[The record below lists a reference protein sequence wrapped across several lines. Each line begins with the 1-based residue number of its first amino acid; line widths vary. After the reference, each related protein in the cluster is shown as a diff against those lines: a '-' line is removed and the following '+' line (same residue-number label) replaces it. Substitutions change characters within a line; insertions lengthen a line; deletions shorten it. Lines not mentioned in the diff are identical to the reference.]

1 MNFSIRN
8 LGKQINMKNF
18 LFLILIFSIPSVCA
32 QSLKLKIENAYK
44 IFESDPQMKYASSSL
59 SVLNAETGDVIYSAN
74 GNTGLASASTLKT
87 ITSATAYYI
96 LGKDFTWETTLGYS
110 GSIST
115 NGTLNGD
122 IIITGGGDPSL
133 GSDRYEQS
141 RSELILKKWA
151 DALAR
156 AGIKNISG
164 QIIADDHLFGT
175 ETTPGGWTWQDI
187 GNYYGAGP
195 SALTW
200 RENQF
205 DLHFKPGRVGEPVA
219 LLRTD
224 PEMSYLKIINEVKT
238 GAPGTGDNVYAY
250 SAPFS
255 TVIYL
260 RGTYGVDLKKVIS
273 ASVPDP
279 AFDLAYQLQNKL
291 RQLDIQVDR
300 GVVTSRLMAVNN
312 KPLRPQTQII
322 SIHTSPALHEIVY
335 WFNQKS
341 INLFGEHLIKTFAW
355 KEGKEITFSQ
365 GAEFVKEFWRKK
377 LGINPAAM
385 NIYDG
390 SGLSPANRITTM
402 AMAQILQSLMKE
414 NWFDSYYDSFPL
426 YNNMKMKSGSISD
439 VIAYTGYSTSTSG
452 TPVVFSFIIN
462 NYNGSSAAIR
472 QKIFRVLNTL
482 K

>member
-1 MNFSIRN
+1 
-8 LGKQINMKNF
+8 MKNF

-59 SVLNAETGDVIYSAN
+59 SVLNAETGDVIYSVN

-87 ITSATAYYI
+87 ITSATAYHI
-96 LGKDFTWETTLGYS
+96 LGKDFKWETTLGYS
-110 GSIST
+110 GSISS
-115 NGTLNGD
+115 NGTLTGD
-122 IIITGGGDPSL
+122 IIITGGGDPAL

-175 ETTPGGWTWQDI
+175 ETMPGGWTWQDM

-205 DLHFKPGRVGEPVA
+205 DLHFKPGRVGEPA
-219 LLRTD
+219 ELLRTD

-255 TVIYL
+255 TVVYL
-260 RGTYGVDLKKVIS
+260 RGTYGVDLKKAIS

-279 AFDLAYQLQNKL
+279 AFDLAYRLQNKL
-291 RQLDIQVDR
+291 RQLDIQVEK
-300 GVVTSRLMAVNN
+300 GVVTSRLMAANR
-312 KPLRPQTQII
+312 KPFLPQTLII

-355 KEGKEITFSQ
+355 KEGKEITIAQ
-365 GAEFVKEFWRKK
+365 GAEVVKEFWSKK
-377 LGINPAAM
+377 LGIDPAAM
-385 NIYDG
+385 NVYDG

-402 AMAQILQSLMKE
+402 AMAQVLQSLKKE
-414 NWFDSYYDSFPL
+414 YWFESYYDSFPL

-439 VIAYTGYSTSTSG
+439 VIAYTGYHTSTSG
-452 TPVVFSFIIN
+452 TAMVFSFIIN
-462 NYNGSSAAIR
+462 NYNGSSSSIR
-472 QKIFRVLNTL
+472 QKMFRVLNTL

>member
-1 MNFSIRN
+1 
-8 LGKQINMKNF
+8 MKNF
-18 LFLILIFSIPSVCA
+18 LFLILIFSIPSLYA
-32 QSLKLKIENAYK
+32 QSLKQKVENAYK
-44 IFESDPQMKYASSSL
+44 TFESDPQMKYASSSL
-59 SVLNAETGDVIYSAN
+59 SVLNAETAAVIYSAN

-87 ITSATAYYI
+87 ITSASAFHI

-110 GSIST
+110 GSISA

-133 GSDRYEQS
+133 GSERFDQS

-151 DALAR
+151 DALAK
-156 AGIKNISG
+156 AGIKNITG
-164 QIIADDHLFGT
+164 QIIADDRLFGS
-175 ETTPGGWTWQDI
+175 ETMPGGWTWQDM

-195 SALTW
+195 SSLTW

-205 DLHFKPGRVGEPVA
+205 DMHFKPGKVGEHA
-219 LLRTD
+219 ELLKTD
-224 PEMSYLKIINEVKT
+224 PEMSYLKIVNEVKT

-255 TVIYL
+255 TMIYL
-260 RGTYGVDLKKVIS
+260 RGSYGLDLKKIIS

-279 AFDLAYQLQNKL
+279 AFDLAYRLQNKL
-291 RQLDIQVDR
+291 RQSDIQVEN
-300 GVVTSRLMAVNN
+300 GVVTARLLAANN
-312 KPLRPQTQII
+312 KPFLPQTQII
-322 SIHTSPALHEIVY
+322 SVHTSPPLHEIVY

-341 INLFGEHLIKTFAW
+341 INLFGEHLIKTIAW
-355 KEGKEITFSQ
+355 KEGKEITLSQ
-365 GAEFVKEFWRKK
+365 GTELVKKFWSTKIG
-377 LGINPAAM
+377 LDPNSM

-402 AMAQILQSLMKE
+402 AMAQILQSLKKE
-414 NWFDSYYDSFPL
+414 SWFESYYNSLPL
-426 YNNMKMKSGSISD
+426 YNNMKMKSGTIND
-439 VIAYTGYSTSTSG
+439 VIAYTGYHISAQG

-462 NYNGSSAAIR
+462 NYNGSSSALR
-472 QKIFRVLNTL
+472 QKMFRVLNTL